1 MIASRMARTS
11 LGIKTP
17 PMRRLLTALGALATT
32 VSLLVGCT
40 SSAAAPRGAR
50 TPAAQQAPVL
60 VLLVVDQFSAW
71 VAEER
76 LPTLPEDGGFRRLAR
91 EGMWIRA
98 LDHGY
103 AVTDTAPGHA
113 RIATGA
119 PPAESGIFANEV
131 LTADGDSVSILRDDG
146 TRLVTPSGVLDRPG
160 SSLARLRVPT
170 LADRLRERAPDSVI
184 VSLSLKDRGALFG
197 GGRRPDAVLWF
208 EPAVDSFV
216 TSTAFADGF
225 PEWARAE
232 GSTEAIAARRL
243 APWTL
248 GAEELVRT
256 HCTRPDDAPGEGDLD
271 GWGTTFPHDF
281 ARARSPAKAFRA
293 SPAGDEALF
302 ALAEDAIDAL
312 HRRDRAFF
320 LHVSLSSYD
329 YVGHLFGPD
338 SFEAWDELVRLDR
351 SLAGFLDVL
360 DRRFGAGGY
369 ALLLTA
375 DHGSSFLPEDDLS
388 SRSFCAPG
396 ANDPFERPCGGA
408 RRVSPDALAS
418 TLEGV
423 ADATLGEGRW
433 VLGVS
438 DPYVVLTD
446 AARALPA
453 ARYRLLVEALVR
465 ALVATPGIRDAF
477 DTSDASA
484 LASRSDAIRRA
495 VRPEG
500 GDLFAVLDRGAFFD
514 PQYVPGFG
522 SGHGSSYAHD
532 RRIPL
537 FGLLPEGFPVD
548 LVLRPGRAI
557 PDSSLVFGLADRL
570 LGGDGRR

>member
-1 MIASRMARTS
+1 MRT
-11 LGIKTP
+11 KNP
-17 PMRRLLTALGALATT
+17 PMRRSVSGHRALAFL
-32 VSLLVGCT
+32 VSLLVGCA
-40 SSAAAPRGAR
+40 SSAGAPRRAR
-50 TPAAQQAPVL
+50 TPAPGHSPVV
-60 VLLVVDQFSAW
+60 VLLVVDQLSAW
-71 VAEER
+71 AAEER

-91 EGMWIRA
+91 DGMWIRA

-119 PPAESGIFANEV
+119 PPAESGIFANET
-131 LTADGDSVSILRDDG
+131 LTASGDSVSILRDEG
-146 TRLVTPSGVLDRPG
+146 TRLVAPSGVLDRPG

-170 LADRLRERAPDSVI
+170 LADRLRERAPGSVI

-216 TSTAFADGF
+216 TSTAFADTF

-232 GSTEAIAARRL
+232 GSPEAIAARRTV
-243 APWTL
+243 PWTL
-248 GAEELVRT
+248 ADEALVRS
-256 HCTRPDDAPGEGDLD
+256 HCTRPDDAAGEGDLE

-281 ARARSPAKAFRA
+281 AHARNPAKAFRA
-293 SPAGDEALF
+293 SPFADEALF
-302 ALAEDAIDAL
+302 ALAGDAIEAL
-312 HRRDRAFF
+312 HRPDRTLF

-329 YVGHLFGPD
+329 YVGHVFGPD

-351 SLAGFLDVL
+351 SLADFLALL
-360 DRRFGAGGY
+360 DRRFGRGGY
-369 ALLLTA
+369 SLLLTA

-388 SRSFCAPG
+388 SRAFCAQG
-396 ANDPFERPCGGA
+396 VDDPYERPCAGA
-408 RRVSPDALAS
+408 RRVEPHALARA
-418 TLEGV
+418 LEGV
-423 ADATLGEGRW
+423 ADATLGEGEW

-438 DPYVVLTD
+438 DPYVVLTED
-446 AARALPA
+446 ARALPA
-453 ARYRLLVEALVR
+453 ARYRTLVEALVR
-465 ALVATPGIRDAF
+465 ALLATPGIRDAF

-484 LASRSDAIRRA
+484 LASRSEAIRRA

-514 PQYVPGFG
+514 PEYVTGFG
-522 SGHGSSYAHD
+522 SGHGSAYAHD

-537 FGLLPEGFPVD
+537 FGLLPSGFP
-548 LVLRPGRAI
+548 LERAMRPGSTV